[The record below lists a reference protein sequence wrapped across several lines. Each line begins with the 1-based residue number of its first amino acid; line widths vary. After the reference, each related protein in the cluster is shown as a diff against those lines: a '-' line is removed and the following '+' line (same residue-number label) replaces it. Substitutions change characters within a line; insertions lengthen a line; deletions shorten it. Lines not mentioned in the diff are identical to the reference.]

1 MEKDHILAIDCG
13 TTLIKTAVVN
23 RAGDISGLRSA
34 EIRALI
40 PEAGRAEQD
49 PEEIWNTGYNLMLKT
64 LKESGVPPHRIA
76 SIGIANQRET
86 AIIWNKRT
94 GKPYRNAVLWYDKRA
109 EALCSEMSDIIGV
122 EGVQRTGM
130 YSIPNTSAML
140 LACLFKNDP
149 RIRQGAEKNE
159 ALFGNVNTWL
169 LWKLTGGKAH
179 YTDIS
184 NMSVTQLQNAKELEY
199 DSKMLSL
206 LNIPE
211 NILPEIR
218 GTGEVFGRTDEKFF
232 GGTKIPVSGM
242 LGDQMAASLGQGCV
256 KKGDV
261 KSTFGTGC
269 FSVMNAGCVYVP
281 PANGLYSPVLWG
293 GKKNKVYGLESFF
306 EIDGDRKNKDVIEDA
321 AYRNAE
327 IIRKMERFTGEKVKT
342 IRIDGGMS
350 ASDYLCQYQADIME
364 VTVERPAVSEAT
376 VLGAAFQAGVTAGFW
391 ISFEETS
398 MLRQPG
404 KIFKPV
410 QSENKRRN
418 RE

>member
-1 MEKDHILAIDCG
+1 MDKDHILAIDCG

-34 EIRALI
+34 EIRTLI
-40 PEAGRAEQD
+40 PEPGCAEQD

-64 LKESGVPPHRIA
+64 LKESCVPPHRIA

-86 AIIWNKRT
+86 AIIWNIRT

-109 EALCSEMSDIIGV
+109 EGLCSEMSDIIGV

-140 LACLFKNDP
+140 LAYLFRNDA
-149 RIRQGAEKNE
+149 RIRHGAEKNE

-218 GTGEVFGRTDEKFF
+218 GTWEVFGRTDEKLF

-269 FSVMNAGCVYVP
+269 FTVMNSGNVYVP
-281 PANGLYSPVLWG
+281 PAHGLYSPVLWG
-293 GKKNKVYGLESFF
+293 ARKNAVYGLESFF
-306 EIDGDRKNKDVIEDA
+306 EINGDRKDKAVIEDA
-321 AYRNAE
+321 VFQNAE
-327 IIRKMERFTGEKVKT
+327 IIRRMEKFTGQKVKT
-342 IRIDGGMS
+342 LRIDGGMS
-350 ASDYLCQYQADIME
+350 ASDHLCRYLADFLG
-364 VTVERPAVSEAT
+364 VTVERPLIKEAT
-376 VLGAAFQAGVTAGFW
+376 VLGAAYQAGITAGFW
-391 ISFEETS
+391 SSYEETS
-398 MLRQPG
+398 ELW
-404 KIFKPV
+404 
-410 QSENKRRN
+410 KREKVFEPRKK
-418 RE
+418 